1 MKLTTAEQMKEL
13 DRQAIEERGIPSIDL
28 MERAAAGVAE
38 AALAL
43 LPKRPG
49 KCRGAALCG
58 AGNNCGDGIAAA
70 RLLFLKG
77 LKVRAFLVGDYEKLT
92 PDALEETR
100 RLSECGVELERFDP
114 ADESQRAWVL
124 GCDVVID
131 ALFGVGLSRPIGAG
145 TPFAAAVDWMNESRA
160 AVVAAD
166 IASGVSADTGAV
178 LGRAVRADRTVTF
191 TLPKIGQA
199 VGEGAA
205 LSGNVEVRDIGI
217 PADLVRGLVCRAQT
231 VERDFALRG
240 GRPQGNLRQGAD
252 RRRRSGLY
260 RCALSHCRGGGAD
273 RVRAGV
279 PGGAGDHLAGGGGQV
294 RLCHAIPSAGQTW
307 EALSQGERGNPGAG
321 CRL

>member
-145 TPFAAAVDWMNESRA
+145 TP
-160 AVVAAD
+160 
-166 IASGVSADTGAV
+166 
-178 LGRAVRADRTVTF
+178 L
-191 TLPKIGQA
+191 
-199 VGEGAA
+199 
-205 LSGNVEVRDIGI
+205 
-217 PADLVRGLVCRAQT
+217 
-231 VERDFALRG
+231 
-240 GRPQGNLRQGAD
+240 
-252 RRRRSGLY
+252 
-260 RCALSHCRGGGAD
+260 CRGGGLD
-273 RVRAGV
+273 
-279 PGGAGDHLAGGGGQV
+279 
-294 RLCHAIPSAGQTW
+294 
-307 EALSQGERGNPGAG
+307 E
-321 CRL
+321 

>member
-199 VGEGAA
+199 VGRGPPSPGTWRSGTSASRRIWSGA
-205 LSGNVEVRDIGI
+205 LSAGPRRWSGTLPVR
-217 PADLVRGLVCRAQT
+217 PCRP
-231 VERDFALRG
+231 G
-240 GRPQGNLRQGAD
+240 GRTATRE
-252 RRRRSGLY
+252 
-260 RCALSHCRGGGAD
+260 
-273 RVRAGV
+273 
-279 PGGAGDHLAGGGGQV
+279 
-294 RLCHAIPSAGQTW
+294 PSA
-307 EALSQGERGNPGAG
+307 R
-321 CRL
+321 C